1 MPLVINTN
9 VAALNA
15 QRQLVSSGNDMN
27 QAMERLSSGRR
38 INTAGDDAAG
48 LAISNRQTSQIR
60 GLDQAIRN
68 ASDGVSLI
76 QTAEGAL
83 DETTNILQRM
93 RELSIQAA
101 NGIYSDT
108 DRATL
113 DAEFQQ
119 LLDELDRIAET
130 TSFNGQKLLDG
141 SLGDVSLQVG
151 AEAYQ
156 IIDFSIDD
164 MRSDKLGL
172 GSLSTDLSGDRLDG
186 AAAGN
191 IDIIEGDILINGQAM
206 AAFTNTQDNENL
218 QTLIDDINENIEGV
232 TASGFNVAEA
242 TSTGSGTMS
251 SGDTLTITLHAI
263 DGGSDVT
270 YTLDTLNTLSMDEVA
285 DAINNKTGGAVDAS
299 ISDSGRLVLSNASG
313 ATLTVTADANT
324 QAATGFAASTVY
336 HGSLAL
342 ASEDGSPVTIT
353 TGANG
358 TDAQLESLGFR
369 RVEGAGIV
377 VSEPLSSV
385 EQSTALASGDI
396 FINGVPVPADE
407 ADNLAAKVDN
417 INSIQDTT
425 GVVASIV
432 AMDSYTTNFDDRQEL
447 VMATAAVA
455 ANTLANG
462 DDISVNGVTVSIVGA
477 TPPSGQ
483 EIAAAINAANA
494 GVEAYV
500 DDNGDLHLASPG
512 QITIGDGPTANGSFA
527 DLIAGGNLVDIGGA
541 NAVVDTPAG
550 VAVLAGETGSIKI
563 NNVEVTLNDL
573 GDLDSLLDDIN
584 ARSGDTGVRA
594 QIDSNGELQLSSTSS
609 ITLEVG
615 NTLGLTTAAAMG
627 ITFTDA
633 ADDGTLANDT
643 IIIQPRIKLD
653 STNDQPISLEV
664 TANGST
670 ATGLS
675 NLNTDLSALVTGS
688 SIANLSIQTA
698 SGAQDSIASIDQALE
713 TINSTR
719 SELGAIYN
727 RLEFTM
733 ANLSNITENTAA
745 ARSRIVDAD
754 FAAESANLSRAQVLQ
769 QASQAMLAQ
778 ANAQPQQ
785 VLQLLQG

>member
-60 GLDQAIRN
+60 GLSQAIRN

-151 AEAYQ
+151 ADAYQ

-186 AAAGN
+186 ALAGN
-191 IDIIEGDILINGQAM
+191 INIIEGDILINGQAM

-242 TSTGSGTMS
+242 TSTGSGTLS

-285 DAINNKTGGAVDAS
+285 EAINNKTGGAVDAS

-313 ATLTVTADANT
+313 ATMTVTADVNT

-342 ASEDGSPVTIT
+342 ASEDGSPITIT

-447 VMATAAVA
+447 VMAAAAVA

-512 QITIGDGPTANGSFA
+512 QITIGDGPGTGGFAN
-527 DLIAGGNLVDIGGA
+527 LVAGGNLVDMGGA
-541 NAVVDTPAG
+541 NAAVDTPAG
-550 VAVLAGETGSIKI
+550 VATLAGEAGSIKI
-563 NNVEVTLNDL
+563 NNVEVSLTDLSNLDTLF
-573 GDLDSLLDDIN
+573 DDIN

-609 ITLEVG
+609 ISLEVG
-615 NTLGLTTAAAMG
+615 NTLGLTSAAAMG
-627 ITFTDA
+627 INFTDA

-664 TANGST
+664 TANGSE

-698 SGAQDSIASIDQALE
+698 LGAQDSIASIDQALE

>member
-1 MPLVINTN
+1 M
-9 VAALNA
+9 
-15 QRQLVSSGNDMN
+15 
-27 QAMERLSSGRR
+27 
-38 INTAGDDAAG
+38 
-48 LAISNRQTSQIR
+48 
-60 GLDQAIRN
+60 
-68 ASDGVSLI
+68 
-76 QTAEGAL
+76 
-83 DETTNILQRM
+83 
-93 RELSIQAA
+93 
-101 NGIYSDT
+101 
-108 DRATL
+108 
-113 DAEFQQ
+113 
-119 LLDELDRIAET
+119 
-130 TSFNGQKLLDG
+130 
-141 SLGDVSLQVG
+141 
-151 AEAYQ
+151 
-156 IIDFSIDD
+156 
-164 MRSDKLGL
+164 
-172 GSLSTDLSGDRLDG
+172 
-186 AAAGN
+186 
-191 IDIIEGDILINGQAM
+191 
-206 AAFTNTQDNENL
+206 
-218 QTLIDDINENIEGV
+218 
-232 TASGFNVAEA
+232 
-242 TSTGSGTMS
+242 
-251 SGDTLTITLHAI
+251 
-263 DGGSDVT
+263 
-270 YTLDTLNTLSMDEVA
+270 
-285 DAINNKTGGAVDAS
+285 
-299 ISDSGRLVLSNASG
+299 
-313 ATLTVTADANT
+313 
-324 QAATGFAASTVY
+324 
-336 HGSLAL
+336 
-342 ASEDGSPVTIT
+342 
-353 TGANG
+353 
-358 TDAQLESLGFR
+358 
-369 RVEGAGIV
+369 EGAGIV
-377 VSEPLSSV
+377 VSEPLDSV

-396 FINGVPVPADE
+396 FINGVPVPADD

-432 AMDSYTTNFDDRQEL
+432 AMDSYTTDFDDRQEL
-447 VMATAAVA
+447 VMAAAAVA

-494 GVEAYV
+494 GIEAYV

-512 QITIGDGPTANGSFA
+512 QITIGDGPGTGGFAN
-527 DLIAGGNLVDIGGA
+527 LIAGGNLVDISGA
-541 NAVVDTPAG
+541 NAAVDTPAG
-550 VAVLAGETGSIKI
+550 VAALAGEAGSIKI
-563 NNVEVTLNDL
+563 NNVEVSLTNL
-573 GDLDSLLDDIN
+573 GDLDTLLDDIN

-615 NTLGLTTAAAMG
+615 NTLGLTSAAAMG

-664 TANGST
+664 TANGSD

>member
-38 INTAGDDAAG
+38 VNSAGDDAAG

-60 GLDQAIRN
+60 GLNQAIRN

-151 AEAYQ
+151 AEANQ

-186 AAAGN
+186 AVAGN
-191 IDIIEGDILINGQAM
+191 ITIIEGDVLINGQALP
-206 AAFTNTQDNENL
+206 AYTNTQDNENL
-218 QTLIDDINENIEGV
+218 QTLIDSINEHIEGV
-232 TASGFNVAEA
+232 TATGFNVAEA

-263 DGGSDVT
+263 DGGSDIT
-270 YTLDTLNTLSMDEVA
+270 YTLDAVNSLSMDEIA
-285 DAINNKTGGAVDAS
+285 QAINDKTGGAVEAT
-299 ISDSGRLVLSNASG
+299 ISESGRLVLSNATG
-313 ATLTVTADANT
+313 ATMTVAADANT
-324 QAATGFAASTVY
+324 QAATGFAASTVF

-342 ASEDGSPVTIT
+342 SSDDGGPVTVT

-369 RVEGAGIV
+369 RVEAAGVV

-385 EQSTALASGDI
+385 EQDAALASGDI
-396 FINGVPVPADE
+396 FINGVPVPADG
-407 ADNLAAKVDN
+407 ADNLATKVDN
-417 INSIQDTT
+417 INSIQDST

-432 AMDSYTTNFDDRQEL
+432 AMDSYTPDFDDRQEL
-447 VMATAAVA
+447 VMTAASVA

-462 DDISVNGVTVSIVGA
+462 DDLSVNGVTVSLTGGS
-477 TPPSGQ
+477 PPSAQ
-483 EIAAAINAANA
+483 EIAADINAANA

-500 DDNGDLHLASPG
+500 DDNGDLHMAASG
-512 QITIGDGPTANGSFA
+512 QITIGNGPTANGSFA
-527 DLIAGGNLVDIGGA
+527 DLTAGGNLVDIGGA
-541 NAVVDTPAG
+541 NAVVDTPAAVDALSG
-550 VAVLAGETGSIKI
+550 VAGSIKI
-563 NNVEVTLNDL
+563 NNVEVSLTDL
-573 GDLDSLLDDIN
+573 GDLDTVLDDIN
-584 ARSGDTGVRA
+584 NRSGDTGVRA

-615 NTLGLTTAAAMG
+615 NTLGLTSAAAMG
-627 ITFTDA
+627 ISFTDA

-664 TANGST
+664 SANGKT

-688 SIANLSIQTA
+688 SIANLSIRTA
-698 SGAQDSIASIDQALE
+698 AGAQDSIASLDQALE
-713 TINSTR
+713 TINETR

-733 ANLSNITENTAA
+733 ANLSNISENTAA